1 MNFLDSIK
9 VLPTS
14 TRVFVVRA
22 GNGARYREIFEK
34 ESKVFLEIP
43 GVTPV
48 SELIKQCDTEQIRKL
63 LQRSTDIIRT
73 KDPKAVDDYNGDK
86 SSIASLYGSFLALYT
101 KAKVGDLVLV
111 PNLGY
116 QAPFLIGEIV
126 SDFSDEDVLSLD
138 RYPKYKIPFRKVR
151 WLSKDIN
158 KKRASLKLS
167 DKLKNRKAVIEITE
181 KAIKKEIFGYAFKKY
196 VYDNTSKVSLLG
208 EKYNGNNLDGI
219 IDTLQ
224 AIQLLIQTLN
234 IEKCVDIKIN
244 FNSPGSINI
253 IGQGSKAIIIAAVM
267 SSGVANVSYAQT
279 MEDLKEAE
287 IVRACQDRPI
297 LDSLDEDTFREV
309 CGRAQNAKKEI
320 QLEVP

>member
-43 GVTPV
+43 GVAPV

-181 KAIKKEIFGYAFKKY
+181 KAIKKEIFGYAYKQY
-196 VYDNTSKVSLLG
+196 VYDDSSKALLSG
-208 EKYNGNNLDGI
+208 EKYDGKNIQGI

-224 AIQLLIQTLN
+224 ALQLLMTQLKIQGD
-234 IEKCVDIKIN
+234 IEIKVN

-253 IGQGSKAIIIAAVM
+253 VGTGAKAIILAGIV
-267 SSGVANVSYAQT
+267 SSCLAGTAYADTKQ
-279 MEDLKEAE
+279 DLQESE
-287 IVRACQDRPI
+287 IIQKCQDAPI
-297 LDSLDEDTFREV
+297 LDSLDEETYKEV
-309 CGRAQNAKKEI
+309 CDKTQNAGKEI